1 MPPGVPGAPWD
12 WRFGLLNVG
21 GGALA
26 FGGGA
31 FFEGFGGGGVA
42 FFAFAAGLA
51 PPNENAGLLAGAGG
65 AFPFEGFGGG
75 GVAFFAFAA
84 GLAAPND
91 AGFLAAGGGAFLP
104 FDGGGA
110 AFDLAANGFA
120 KAGFFAAGAGAAFL
134 PFGGAT
140 TFLIPFDDALTGLGG
155 GLAFDADV
163 AAAGFAFRKLNPWQP
178 RAATRRRATVRI
190 VLGVPASTTRYDDA
204 QPALD
209 GMLPCTHFVATRS
222 KFDSFVS
229 SEHGNN
235 GTLQR
240 TGEFGDAAAALRV
253 ARGKWN

>member
-51 PPNENAGLLAGAGG
+51 PPNENAGFLAGAG
-65 AFPFEGFGGG
+65 A
-75 GVAFFAFAA
+75 
-84 GLAAPND
+84 
-91 AGFLAAGGGAFLP
+91 
-104 FDGGGA
+104 GA

-140 TFLIPFDDALTGLGG
+140 TFLMPFVDAATAFFAGA
-155 GLAFDADV
+155 LAFVD
-163 AAAGFAFRKLNPWQP
+163 AAGFGLLKKLKPWQP
-178 RAATRRRATVRI
+178 MAARRRMAMVRI
-190 VLGVPASTTRYDDA
+190 IFRVTC
-204 QPALD
+204 D
-209 GMLPCTHFVATRS
+209 GMIR
-222 KFDSFVS
+222 
-229 SEHGNN
+229 
-235 GTLQR
+235 
-240 TGEFGDAAAALRV
+240 
-253 ARGKWN
+253 

>member
-51 PPNENAGLLAGAGG
+51 PPNENAGFLAGAGG
-65 AFPFEGFGGG
+65 ALPFEGFGGG
-75 GVAFFAFAA
+75 GAAFLAFVA
-84 GLAAPND
+84 GLAPPKENPP
-91 AGFLAAGGGAFLP
+91 FLAGA
-104 FDGGGA
+104 GA

-120 KAGFFAAGAGAAFL
+120 NAGFFAAGAGAAFL
-134 PFGGAT
+134 PFGGAM
-140 TFLIPFDDALTGLGG
+140 TFLIPFDEALTGLGG

-190 VLGVPASTTRYDDA
+190 ILGVPAIRHGDDDE
-204 QPALD
+204 QPALACCQCS
-209 GMLPCTHFVATRS
+209 MHFVATKGQPNRI
-222 KFDSFVS
+222 
-229 SEHGNN
+229 
-235 GTLQR
+235 
-240 TGEFGDAAAALRV
+240 V
-253 ARGKWN
+253 AQARRDC

>member
-51 PPNENAGLLAGAGG
+51 PPKENPPFLAGA
-65 AFPFEGFGGG
+65 
-75 GVAFFAFAA
+75 
-84 GLAAPND
+84 
-91 AGFLAAGGGAFLP
+91 
-104 FDGGGA
+104 GA

-120 KAGFFAAGAGAAFL
+120 NAGFFAAGAGAAFL

-178 RAATRRRATVRI
+178 TTAATRRRATIRI
-190 VLGVPASTTRYDDA
+190 VLGVPAIRHVTTTR
-204 QPALD
+204 
-209 GMLPCTHFVATRS
+209 S
-222 KFDSFVS
+222 
-229 SEHGNN
+229 
-235 GTLQR
+235 QR
-240 TGEFGDAAAALRV
+240 WHAANAACILSR
-253 ARGKWN
+253 RKGSPIGL

>member
-31 FFEGFGGGGVA
+31 
-42 FFAFAAGLA
+42 L
-51 PPNENAGLLAGAGG
+51 
-65 AFPFEGFGGG
+65 PFEGFGGG

-163 AAAGFAFRKLNPWQP
+163 AAAGFAFRKLNPWQHE
-178 RAATRRRATVRI
+178 
-190 VLGVPASTTRYDDA
+190 GRY
-204 QPALD
+204 
-209 GMLPCTHFVATRS
+209 
-222 KFDSFVS
+222 
-229 SEHGNN
+229 
-235 GTLQR
+235 
-240 TGEFGDAAAALRV
+240 
-253 ARGKWN
+253 